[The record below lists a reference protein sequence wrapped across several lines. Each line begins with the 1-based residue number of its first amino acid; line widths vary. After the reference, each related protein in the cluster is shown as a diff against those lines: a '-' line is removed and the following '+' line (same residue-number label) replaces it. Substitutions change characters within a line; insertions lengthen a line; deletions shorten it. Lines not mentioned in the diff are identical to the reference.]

1 MKIFYSILP
10 FLTAAVLGLSSMPCG
25 SLRAQSM
32 ESIDSVLAAV
42 ERNNLQ
48 LRALQQNNEASR
60 LEIQAQNNLQQD
72 LSVSYSPFFTR
83 GYDGVA
89 SSELVVSMGFDF
101 RAGTSSCRP
110 SSCASTS
117 SGSIRKKCC
126 WIRG

>member
-1 MKIFYSILP
+1 MNKLRINPIYLMKIFYSILP
-10 FLTAAVLGLSSMPCG
+10 FLTAAVLGLSAMPCG

-83 GYDGVA
+83 G
-89 SSELVVSMGFDF
+89 SL
-101 RAGTSSCRP
+101 RILQPLLHPRL
-110 SSCASTS
+110 
-117 SGSIRKKCC
+117 
-126 WIRG
+126 

>member
-10 FLTAAVLGLSSMPCG
+10 FLTAAVLGLSAMPSG

-48 LRALQQNNEASR
+48 LRALQQNNDNLELRALQQNNEASR

-89 SSELVVSMGFDF
+89 SSELVVGPL
-101 RAGTSSCRP
+101 RILQPLLLPRL
-110 SSCASTS
+110 
-117 SGSIRKKCC
+117 
-126 WIRG
+126 

>member
-1 MKIFYSILP
+1 MKRFYNILLL
-10 FLTAAVLGLSSMPCG
+10 LTVACG

-42 ERNNLQ
+42 ERNNLE

-89 SSELVVSMGFDF
+89 SSETESPV
-101 RAGTSSCRP
+101 P
-110 SSCASTS
+110 SS
-117 SGSIRKKCC
+117 
-126 WIRG
+126 